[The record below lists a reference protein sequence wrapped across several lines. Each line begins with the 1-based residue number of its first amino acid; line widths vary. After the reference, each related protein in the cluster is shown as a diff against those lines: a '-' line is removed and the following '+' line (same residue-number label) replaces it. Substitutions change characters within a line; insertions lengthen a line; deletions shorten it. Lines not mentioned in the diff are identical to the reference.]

1 MPCCLC
7 ACVNLSLLSL
17 LIHLLCFSLLQFSFN
32 MFGEPLQPRPFN
44 TQYRCYSVS
53 MFPGADKQSVENGGK
68 IIMPPSALDV
78 LTRLNIVYPM
88 LFKLT
93 NRRANRNTHCGVLE
107 FVADEGKVYI
117 PYWMMRNLLLDEGDL
132 IHIESVSLPVATFS
146 KFEPQNVEFLDITNP
161 KAVLE
166 NALRNFACLTTDDVI
181 AINYNDRIYEMR
193 VLEVKPGSAVSIIEC
208 DMNVEFAA
216 PVGYQEPER
225 MDSAA
230 ALPEDTE
237 EEMLPEPTGFYSFQG
252 SGNRLDGKKKNLQ
265 LPQEELLKKLPR
277 QRGIPDYDY
286 EIGFIKFWRKLP
298 KVNNTENKPEEPDE
312 FESFAGEGTSLRQAK
327 SRK

>member
-1 MPCCLC
+1 
-7 ACVNLSLLSL
+7 
-17 LIHLLCFSLLQFSFN
+17 

-53 MFPGADKQSVENGGK
+53 MFPGADKQAVENGGK

-78 LTRLNIVYPM
+78 LTRLNIVL

-93 NRRANRNTHCGVLE
+93 NRLWNRHTHCGVLE

-117 PYWMMRNLLLDEGDL
+117 PYWMMRNLLLDEGDFV
-132 IHIESVSLPVATFS
+132 HIESQSLPVATFS

-193 VLEVKPGSAVSIIEC
+193 VLEVKPGNAVSIIEC

-225 MDSAA
+225 MDSMSAI
-230 ALPEDTE
+230 PHDTE
-237 EEMLPEPTGFYSFQG
+237 EELMPEPTGFYSFQG
-252 SGNRLDGKKKNLQ
+252 WEK
-265 LPQEELLKKLPR
+265 
-277 QRGIPDYDY
+277 
-286 EIGFIKFWRKLP
+286 
-298 KVNNTENKPEEPDE
+298 EEPRI
-312 FESFAGEGTSLRQAK
+312 TSRRTTKKYEQTTWHPRL
-327 SRK
+327 